1 MTIKTFYFNP
11 FRECTY
17 IVQDGDNTIVIDPGM
32 LTDKEKER
40 FKEYWEANH
49 LTLTHILITHAH
61 EDHVCG
67 LDWLQS
73 TIHNSPLG
81 APSTIHKSP
90 LGAPSTI
97 HNNQLPPDWQLIPTP
112 GHKEDAVCFYIPK
125 EGVLFSGDTLFQESI
140 GRTDLP
146 GGDMSELMRS
156 LQKLKQ
162 LPPETVVYPGHG
174 YTTTI
179 AHEIE
184 YNPYL

>member
-1 MTIKTFYFNP
+1 MDIKTFYFNP

-32 LTDKEKER
+32 LTEKEQAR
-40 FKEYWEANH
+40 FKEYLDTNH

-67 LDWLQS
+67 LEWLKS
-73 TIHNSPLG
+73 LY
-81 APSTIHKSP
+81 PSTP
-90 LGAPSTI
+90 LLPSSSTP
-97 HNNQLPPDWQLIPTP
+97 LPSGWQLIPTP
-112 GHKEDAVCFYIPK
+112 GHKEDAVCFYVPS

-140 GRTDLP
+140 GRTDLS

-156 LQKLKQ
+156 LQKLKA
-162 LPPETVVYPGHG
+162 LPPETIVYPGHG

-179 AHEIE
+179 GHEIE